1 MVTINIKDDS
11 QILVFDSTVL
21 EVFSPSDDGGY
32 RVHVGIS
39 KALRLQR
46 VARGIIMN

>member
-21 EVFSPSDDGGY
+21 EVFSPPMMAAIGFMLAYQKRYAYSESQGG
-32 RVHVGIS
+32 S
-39 KALRLQR
+39 S
-46 VARGIIMN
+46 